1 LTLKPSILL
10 QEIIDMVKYLR
21 KEVYMA
27 NIQSQVKRIITNR
40 KAEDHNFT
48 FKASMR
54 TAMKKVKTLLS
65 KKDLPGATAS
75 LAIANKL
82 IDKSVSHGIQ
92 KTQTAARQKSRLM
105 KFFTQQTKLIGK

>member
-1 LTLKPSILL
+1 
-10 QEIIDMVKYLR
+10 MVKYQR

-27 NIQSQVKRIITNR
+27 NIQSQTKRIITNR

-54 TAMKKVKTLLS
+54 TAMKKVKTLLA
-65 KKDLPGATAS
+65 KKDIPGATAS

-92 KTQTAARQKSRLM
+92 KSQTASRQKSRLM
-105 KFFTQQTKLIGK
+105 KFFSQQTKLLGK

>member
-1 LTLKPSILL
+1 
-10 QEIIDMVKYLR
+10 
-21 KEVYMA
+21 MA

-92 KTQTAARQKSRLM
+92 KNQTAARQKSRLM